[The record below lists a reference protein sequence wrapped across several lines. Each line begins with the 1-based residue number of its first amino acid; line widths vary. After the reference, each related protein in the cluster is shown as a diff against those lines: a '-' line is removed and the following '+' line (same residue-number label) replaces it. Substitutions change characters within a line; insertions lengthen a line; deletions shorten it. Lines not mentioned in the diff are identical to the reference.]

1 MSVYLGILINT
12 KTRKEGLVNECA
24 EQGLS
29 ISYSRRQEIQNNTA
43 GQLCYQD
50 ATEVVSSPKS
60 LGDGLFTF
68 AAFDN
73 IDNNPSS
80 KTANSAFH
88 GTSIPIFQYAKEDY
102 PEEHFILDINSD
114 FEHEK
119 ATRPLFFTNIEPS
132 KDRKPRPP
140 ATHVSL
146 MSTEDRKVIEEAE
159 EWL

>member
-88 GTSIPIFQYAKEDY
+88 GTSIPIFRYAKEDY
-102 PEEHFILDINSD
+102 PEEHFILDINSE
-114 FEHEK
+114 FEHDK
-119 ATRPLFFTNIEPS
+119 VTLPLFFTNTEPN
-132 KDRKPRPP
+132 KDGNHARLQ
-140 ATHVSL
+140 H
-146 MSTEDRKVIEEAE
+146 MSV
-159 EWL
+159 